1 MVDVKGAVYELQ
13 AVGKQLLRDGLVW
26 GNGGNMSVRTGP
38 HSFLITGSGSSL
50 GDLQETDFVECS
62 LAGEVLRSAGRK
74 PSKEAAMHGAVYAA
88 RPDIN
93 AIVHAHPFYGLMI
106 AASRGRGA
114 CEPVR
119 GEHVLPGAGLP
130 GWLITI
136 PVPKNLLRQWGAK
149 AREANLLILDNHG
162 ILALDKNLS
171 EAYMALQTF
180 EVTSRMHIT
189 GKAAGITFGRPFS
202 GAGKGV
208 PERVWVQTSEGVAR
222 NMIGIS
228 ADDITGSND
237 IGIMFTNGGYT
248 ADIHPMPPCI

>member
-106 AASRGRGA
+106 AASREEVPANLFVENMYYLERIA
-114 CEPVR
+114 RVAY
-119 GEHVLPGAGLP
+119 HHPGSQELAEA
-130 GWLITI
+130 
-136 PVPKNLLRQWGAK
+136 VGAK

-189 GKAAGITFGRPFS
+189 GKAAGITLVGLSPELVREFLSES
-202 GAGKGV
+202 GYKPRREWPG
-208 PERVWVQTSEGVAR
+208 T
-222 NMIGIS
+222 
-228 ADDITGSND
+228 
-237 IGIMFTNGGYT
+237 
-248 ADIHPMPPCI
+248 